1 MIYFKVL
8 GRKALRKVVKMIRYY
23 NEIWLE
29 KKQDALYDAL
39 EEIENILNYDTKD
52 VPYDDDFEDEIKFIK
67 DNIGYLETL
76 EKEIEEFLKSEEFD
90 DESVDSCLNNIQ
102 ETLWIDENNIPYDT
116 MFGYRMGF
124 ITRKQKEIKRVLRN
138 LQGVLDDYDRDEPW
152 HTGMI

>member
-1 MIYFKVL
+1 
-8 GRKALRKVVKMIRYY
+8 MIRYY

-39 EEIENILNYDTKD
+39 TDIENILNYDTKD

-67 DNIGYLETL
+67 DNIGYLEEL
-76 EKEIEEFLKSEEFD
+76 EKDIEKFLEKDFE
-90 DESVDSCLNNIQ
+90 IQ
-102 ETLWIDENNIPYDT
+102 EQDVDLILGEISEILWIDENNIPYDT

-124 ITRKQKEIKRVLRN
+124 ITRKHKEIKRVLRN

-152 HTGMI
+152 DVNMD

>member
-1 MIYFKVL
+1 
-8 GRKALRKVVKMIRYY
+8 MIRYY

-39 EEIENILNYDTKD
+39 TDIENILNYETKD

-116 MFGYRMGF
+116 MFGYKMGF
-124 ITRKQKEIKRVLRN
+124 ITRKHKEIKRVLRN

-152 HTGMI
+152 DVNMD

>member
-1 MIYFKVL
+1 
-8 GRKALRKVVKMIRYY
+8 MIRYY

-29 KKQDALYDAL
+29 KKQDALYDAF
-39 EEIENILNYDTKD
+39 EEIENILNYEKKD

-90 DESVDSCLNNIQ
+90 DESVDNCLSNIQ

-124 ITRKQKEIKRVLRN
+124 ITRTHKEIKRVLRN
-138 LQGVLDDYDRDEPW
+138 LEGVLDDYDRDEPW
-152 HTGMI
+152 EIGMD

>member
-1 MIYFKVL
+1 
-8 GRKALRKVVKMIRYY
+8 MIRYY

-102 ETLWIDENNIPYDT
+102 ETLWIDENNMPYDT

-124 ITRKQKEIKRVLRN
+124 ITRTHKEIKRVLRN
-138 LQGVLDDYDRDEPW
+138 LEGVLDDYDRDEPW
-152 HTGMI
+152 DVNMD

>member
-1 MIYFKVL
+1 
-8 GRKALRKVVKMIRYY
+8 MIRYY

-39 EEIENILNYDTKD
+39 EEIENILNYEKKD

-90 DESVDSCLNNIQ
+90 DESVDNCLSNIQ

-124 ITRKQKEIKRVLRN
+124 ITRTHKEIKRVLRN

-152 HTGMI
+152 DVNMD

>member
-1 MIYFKVL
+1 
-8 GRKALRKVVKMIRYY
+8 MIRYY

-39 EEIENILNYDTKD
+39 EEIENILNYETKD

-67 DNIGYLETL
+67 DNIGYLEEL
-76 EKEIEEFLKSEEFD
+76 EKGIEKFLESEEFD

-124 ITRKQKEIKRVLRN
+124 ITRTHKEIKRVLRN

-152 HTGMI
+152 DVNMD

>member
-1 MIYFKVL
+1 
-8 GRKALRKVVKMIRYY
+8 MIRYY

-29 KKQDALYDAL
+29 KNQDALYDAL
-39 EEIENILNYDTKD
+39 EEIENILNYEKKD

-124 ITRKQKEIKRVLRN
+124 ITRKHKEIKKVLRN

-152 HTGMI
+152 DVNMD

>member
-1 MIYFKVL
+1 
-8 GRKALRKVVKMIRYY
+8 MIRYY

-39 EEIENILNYDTKD
+39 TDIENILNYEKKD

-124 ITRKQKEIKRVLRN
+124 ITRTHKEIKKVLRN
-138 LQGVLDDYDRDEPW
+138 LQGVLDDYDRDEP
-152 HTGMI
+152 GDVNMD

>member
-1 MIYFKVL
+1 
-8 GRKALRKVVKMIRYY
+8 MIRYY

-102 ETLWIDENNIPYDT
+102 ETLWIDENNMPYDT

-124 ITRKQKEIKRVLRN
+124 ITRTHKEIKRVLRN

-152 HTGMI
+152 DVNMD

>member
-1 MIYFKVL
+1 MV
-8 GRKALRKVVKMIRYY
+8 RYY

-29 KKQDALYDAL
+29 KKQDALQDAL
-39 EEIENILNYDTKD
+39 EDIENILNYEAKD
-52 VPYDDDFEDEIKFIK
+52 IPYDDDFEDEIKFIK

-124 ITRKQKEIKRVLRN
+124 ITRTHKEIKRVLRN
-138 LQGVLDDYDRDEPW
+138 LEGVLDDYDRDEPW
-152 HTGMI
+152 DVNMD

>member
-1 MIYFKVL
+1 
-8 GRKALRKVVKMIRYY
+8 MIRYY

-39 EEIENILNYDTKD
+39 TDIENILNYDTKD

-67 DNIGYLETL
+67 DNIGYLEEL
-76 EKEIEEFLKSEEFD
+76 EKDIEKFLKSEEFD
-90 DESVDSCLNNIQ
+90 DESVDNCLSNIQ

-124 ITRKQKEIKRVLRN
+124 ITRTHKEIKRVLRN
-138 LQGVLDDYDRDEPW
+138 LEGVLDDYDRDEPW
-152 HTGMI
+152 DVNMD

>member
-1 MIYFKVL
+1 
-8 GRKALRKVVKMIRYY
+8 MIRYY

-39 EEIENILNYDTKD
+39 TDIENILNYETKD

-67 DNIGYLETL
+67 DNIGYLEEL
-76 EKEIEEFLKSEEFD
+76 EKDIEKFLEKDFE
-90 DESVDSCLNNIQ
+90 IQ
-102 ETLWIDENNIPYDT
+102 EQDVDIILGEISEILWIDENNIPYDT

-124 ITRKQKEIKRVLRN
+124 ITRKHKEIKRVLRN

-152 HTGMI
+152 DVNMD

>member
-1 MIYFKVL
+1 MV
-8 GRKALRKVVKMIRYY
+8 RYY

-29 KKQDALYDAL
+29 KKQDALQDAL
-39 EEIENILNYDTKD
+39 EDIENILNYGTNE
-52 VPYDDDFEDEIKFIK
+52 VPYEDDFEDEIKFIK

-124 ITRKQKEIKRVLRN
+124 ITRTHKEIKRVLRN

-152 HTGMI
+152 DVNMD

>member
-1 MIYFKVL
+1 
-8 GRKALRKVVKMIRYY
+8 MIRYY

-39 EEIENILNYDTKD
+39 EEIENTLNYETKD

-124 ITRKQKEIKRVLRN
+124 ITRTHKEIKRVLRN

-152 HTGMI
+152 DVNMD

>member
-1 MIYFKVL
+1 
-8 GRKALRKVVKMIRYY
+8 MIRYY

-39 EEIENILNYDTKD
+39 EEIENILNYEKKD

-124 ITRKQKEIKRVLRN
+124 ITRTHKEIKRVLRN
-138 LQGVLDDYDRDEPW
+138 LEGVLDDYDRDEPW
-152 HTGMI
+152 EIGMD

>member
-1 MIYFKVL
+1 
-8 GRKALRKVVKMIRYY
+8 MIRYY

-39 EEIENILNYDTKD
+39 TDIENILNYDTKD

-116 MFGYRMGF
+116 MLGYKMGF
-124 ITRKQKEIKRVLRN
+124 ITRKHKEIKRVLRN
-138 LQGVLDDYDRDEPW
+138 LEGVLDDYDRDEPW
-152 HTGMI
+152 DVNMD